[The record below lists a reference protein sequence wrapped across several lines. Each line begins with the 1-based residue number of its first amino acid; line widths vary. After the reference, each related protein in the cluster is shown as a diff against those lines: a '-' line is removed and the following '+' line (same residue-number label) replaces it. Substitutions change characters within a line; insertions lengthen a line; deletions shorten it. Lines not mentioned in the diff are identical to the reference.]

1 MGDCRDCKNFND
13 GNSISTLEGPAYMPP
28 VRGKGKGYCSKYD
41 AYVEP
46 TYSFPCFKPRPPK
59 IKICP
64 VCSRDSKKPRVITDN
79 TLTGGYRQVQCQ
91 LCGVRG
97 PHGTTDDWAIKRWNE
112 EMLRKEGDE

>member
-1 MGDCRDCKNFND
+1 MGNCRNCKNFNE
-13 GNSISTLEGPAYMPP
+13 GNSIATLVGPTYNHPLIK
-28 VRGKGKGYCSKYD
+28 KGKGYCSKYD

-46 TYSFPCFKPRPPK
+46 TYIFPCFKPRPPK
-59 IKICP
+59 IRPCP
-64 VCSRDSKKPRVITDN
+64 VCKSGGGDLWVIVDN